1 MDDDGRKRV
10 VIEGLSPRV
19 DGGAFPAKAVAG
31 DELVVEADVFTDGHD
46 LLACRLLHRGPGQE
60 RWQEAPMRPVVN
72 DRWRASFPLAE
83 AGRFHYT
90 MEAWVDHFATWRDG
104 LAKKARAGA
113 AEPVDLLV
121 GARMAAEAAARA
133 RGAAARRLEELS
145 RDLKE
150 LEPAEALSVALDPEL
165 AALMAD
171 HPDRSL
177 AVRHQPELAVEAE
190 RERAAFGAWYEMF
203 PRSAAPEPGRH
214 GTLDDAARRLDY
226 VAGMGFDVVYLPP
239 IHPIGKTARKG
250 PNNSPAAGPEDVGS
264 PWAIGSAEGG
274 HKAVHPALG
283 GLEAFRRF
291 AAAAR
296 QRGLEVALDLAF
308 QCSPDHPYV
317 TEHPEWFLRRPD
329 GSVQYAENPP
339 KKYQDIY
346 PFNFETPA
354 WRELW
359 AELES
364 VVEFWVGEGVKIFRV
379 DNPHTKPFGFW
390 QWLIPR
396 VRGRH
401 PEVFFLAEAFTRPKV
416 LKRLAKLGFS
426 QSYNYFAWRNSKAEL
441 TEYFTE
447 LTSQPELDYLRP
459 ALWPNT
465 PDILTE
471 HLQYGGRPAF
481 VARLVLAAT
490 LGATYGIY
498 GPPFELMESRA
509 KEFGSE
515 EYLDSE
521 KYQLRHWDLEAPSLA
536 ELIGRINR
544 VRRQNPAL
552 QRNGGLRFH
561 RVDNEALLCYSKS
574 DPRGGNPVLVVV
586 NLDPHFAQSGWLEL
600 DLEALGVE
608 AEQGFQAHDQISGAR
623 FLWRAAENF
632 VRLDPAALPAH
643 IFVLRRKVRTE
654 RDFDYFM

>member
-1 MDDDGRKRV
+1 
-10 VIEGLSPRV
+10 
-19 DGGAFPAKAVAG
+19 VAG
-31 DELVVEADVFTDGHD
+31 DELIVEADVFTDGHD
-46 LLACRLLHRGPGQE
+46 SLACRLLHRPEGREQ
-60 RWQEAPMRPVVN
+60 WQETPMRPTVN
-72 DRWRASFPLAE
+72 DRWRASFPLTGL
-83 AGRFHYT
+83 GRFRYT
-90 MEAWVDHFATWRDG
+90 VEAWVDHFATWRDG

-121 GARMAAEAAARA
+121 GASLVAEAATRA
-133 RGAAARRLEELS
+133 EGPAAGRLEEMA

-150 LEPAEALSVALDPEL
+150 LEPSAALSAALDPEL
-165 AALMAD
+165 ASLMARW
-171 HPDRSL
+171 PDRSH
-177 AVRHQPELAVEAE
+177 AVRHPELAVEAE
-190 RERAAFGAWYEMF
+190 PERACFGAWYEMF

-239 IHPIGKTARKG
+239 VHPIGKTARKG

-264 PWAIGSAEGG
+264 PWAIGGPEGG
-274 HKAVHPALG
+274 HKSVHPRLG

-291 AAAAR
+291 LAAAR
-296 QRGLEVALDLAF
+296 DKGLEVALDLAF

-317 TEHPEWFLRRPD
+317 SEHPEWFRIRPD

-346 PFNFETPA
+346 PFDFETEA
-354 WRELW
+354 WPELW
-359 AELES
+359 AELKS
-364 VVEFWVGEGVKIFRV
+364 VVEFWIGEGVKIFRV
-379 DNPHTKPFGFW
+379 DNPHTKPFAFW
-390 QWLIPR
+390 EWLIAEIR
-396 VRGRH
+396 REH

-416 LKRLAKLGFS
+416 LQRLAKLGFS
-426 QSYNYFAWRNSKAEL
+426 QSYNYFAWRNTKAEL

-447 LTSQPELDYLRP
+447 LNREPLRHYLRP

-481 VARLVLAAT
+481 VTRLVLAAT
-490 LGATYGIY
+490 LGATYGVY
-498 GPPFELMESRA
+498 GPPFELMEGRA

-521 KYQLRHWDLEAPSLA
+521 KYQLRHWDLQRPSLA
-536 ELIGRINR
+536 ELMGRINQ

-552 QRNGGLRFH
+552 QRNANLVFH
-561 RVDNEALLCYSKS
+561 RVDNEALVCYSKTA
-574 DPRGGNPVLVVV
+574 PGGENPVLVVV
-586 NLDPHFAQSGWLEL
+586 NLDPHFTQSGWLEL
-600 DLEALGVE
+600 DLEALGVDPQ
-608 AEQGFQAHDQISGAR
+608 QGFQAHDQISGAR
-623 FLWRAAENF
+623 FLWREGRNF

-643 IFVLRRKVRTE
+643 IFVLRRKVRSE